1 MRKVFQSLL
10 WVGAASFV
18 TLSCSRI
25 QEEPAVVADPV
36 EQGGTADF
44 YMQVKAGD
52 PATKTV
58 IDDQGDSYESCSHGH
73 LRFVPFR

>member
-1 MRKVFQSLL
+1 MPPASFFSAATSSMILTTFNGYLAMRKVFQSLL

-25 QEEPAVVADPV
+25 QEEPALVADPV

-44 YMQVKAGD
+44 YMQVKKYD
-52 PATKTV
+52 
-58 IDDQGDSYESCSHGH
+58 
-73 LRFVPFR
+73 